1 MTMFLYQKCFYDHV
15 LIPEMFLWT
24 VCGLSMPSS
33 WKSFFKQSNLQY
45 YCKGTSDISIYN
57 CEGRMPGFRAP
68 DILGTWARMNEILL
82 KEGGNAEIKK

>member
-1 MTMFLYQKCFYDHV
+1 MTMFLYQKCFYEQFVDYPCPARGRV
-15 LIPEMFLWT
+15 SLNNPTCSITVRVIPIY
-24 VCGLSMPSS
+24 
-33 WKSFFKQSNLQY
+33 QY
-45 YCKGTSDISIYN
+45 MYN

>member
-1 MTMFLYQKCFYDHV
+1 MPTL
-15 LIPEMFLWT
+15 
-24 VCGLSMPSS
+24 PSS

-82 KEGGNAEIKK
+82 KEGGNAEIKKNRNANFAFLWKNNGH

>member
-1 MTMFLYQKCFYDHV
+1 
-15 LIPEMFLWT
+15 
-24 VCGLSMPSS
+24 MPSS